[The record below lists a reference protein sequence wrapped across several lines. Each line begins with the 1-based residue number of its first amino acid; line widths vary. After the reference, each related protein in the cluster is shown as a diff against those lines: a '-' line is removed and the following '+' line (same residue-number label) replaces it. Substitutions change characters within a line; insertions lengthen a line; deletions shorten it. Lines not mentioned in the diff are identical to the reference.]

1 MLTRC
6 PKLAKLSTFL
16 STTKSRSSHRRVPV
30 EKLPEQLRH
39 VHLRKYPDQVPQ
51 SLRRYYKWE
60 RVSYEAGAYAK

>member
-1 MLTRC
+1 L
-6 PKLAKLSTFL
+6 PEIGEIVNVLIHNE
-16 STTKSRSSHRRVPV
+16 SRSSHRRVPV